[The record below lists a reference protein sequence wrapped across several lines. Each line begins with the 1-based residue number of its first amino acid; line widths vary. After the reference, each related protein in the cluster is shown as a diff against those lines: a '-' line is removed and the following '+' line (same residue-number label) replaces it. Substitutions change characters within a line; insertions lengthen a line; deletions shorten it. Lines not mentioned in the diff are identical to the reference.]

1 MNLILNFKTGK
12 TTTLNNAEYIKF
24 RDNVEKVLEESDL
37 LNCINE
43 PSIIKYAK
51 GYKTILIFE
60 NSLESIEIQK

>member
-12 TTTLNNAEYIKF
+12 TTTLNNVEFIKF
-24 RDNVEKVLEESDL
+24 RDNIEKTIDEIDL
-37 LNCINE
+37 LNCLNE